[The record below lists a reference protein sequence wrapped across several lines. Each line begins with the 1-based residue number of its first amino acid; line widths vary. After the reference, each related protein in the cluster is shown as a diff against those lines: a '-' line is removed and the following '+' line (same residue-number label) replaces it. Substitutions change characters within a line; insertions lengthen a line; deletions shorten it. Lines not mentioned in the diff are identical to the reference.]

1 MTLMGNARVPKRV
14 KQIWWGEAPE
24 RPDNTNEAA
33 DIGELQG
40 HTRAMRV
47 PSRGSAMSIVSRF
60 GARNGR
66 MDRPNEAF
74 HLVHTIDRGSASV
87 LV

>member
-1 MTLMGNARVPKRV
+1 MARMGHLRVSERV

-40 HTRAMRV
+40 HTTAMRV
-47 PSRGSAMSIVSRF
+47 PSRGSGVSIVSRF

-66 MDRPNEAF
+66 MDLPNEAF